1 MIAVMQTNGAPQQL
15 QWSQPG
21 SCAQLPMMLGAE
33 MGVIPQVWQ
42 SPQPPTLWSSATA
55 QQHIGNFSVQD
66 ATQTCPPVFAT
77 GFDYSASALG
87 WPNQSFSLPC
97 AHSMEPSLQLAGFMP
112 VYSATLPT
120 TSVALMPFA
129 SNYVDFGSPDCQET
143 PSPDSEDSTP
153 SETFLCTPE
162 LTPRYRPRT
171 TPEQEHADCKFSLPV
186 GLQPNILVDVANQ
199 LANLPDHVECREP
212 DSDQDSSED
221 EFDVPKCGNPAD
233 HIIEVEWRR
242 CWDMIPRDLTKSS
255 ASSETS
261 TVVSRSARRR
271 RGRRSSKA
279 KTSETSMPISQSPN
293 PDDLLVLV
301 EKKDELI
308 HMLSFGGDLMHEAVS
323 SLRGSVLRMSLEP
336 FGCRVVQAALE
347 HASTAEKECIVAE
360 LRGHVR
366 LAITSPHANFV
377 LQRAI
382 EMLPVNSTSFVA
394 AELASGAGEVAKH
407 RFGCRVLSR
416 LIEHHLGGNA
426 APQPTNDLIDEL
438 LLEADQ
444 LINHN
449 FARHVLDLILE
460 HGRVTHKQKIAEVVR
475 NNLFQYA
482 KNRNASYV
490 VEKAFTSCMASD
502 THAIATELLS
512 DPQCFLTL
520 AVHECGTHVVKAV
533 VNLHGDCASK
543 AKKLLLANVD
553 RVKSSKYGKRLL
565 DEM

>member
-1 MIAVMQTNGAPQQL
+1 
-15 QWSQPG
+15 
-21 SCAQLPMMLGAE
+21 
-33 MGVIPQVWQ
+33 MGTIPQVWE

-55 QQHIGNFSVQD
+55 QQQVGSFSVND
-66 ATQTCPPVFAT
+66 ADQTCPIVFAT
-77 GFDYSASALG
+77 GFDYSASTPG
-87 WPNQSFSLPC
+87 WPNQSFSFPC

-112 VYSATLPT
+112 VYSAKLPT
-120 TSVALMPFA
+120 TSVAFMPFA
-129 SNYVDFGSPDCQET
+129 SNYVGCGSPDFQDS
-143 PSPDSEDSTP
+143 PSPDSEDLTS
-153 SETFLCTPE
+153 SEPFLCTPE

-199 LANLPDHVECREP
+199 LANLPDRVECREP

-221 EFDVPKCGNPAD
+221 EFDVPNCGNPAD
-233 HIIEVEWRR
+233 HIIEVEWHR
-242 CWDMIPRDLTKSS
+242 CWDMIPRDFNKSS

-271 RGRRSSKA
+271 RGRRSAKA
-279 KTSETSMPISQSPN
+279 KTSQTSMPISQSPN

-308 HMLSFGGDLMHEAVS
+308 HMLSCGGDLMHEAVS
-323 SLRGSVLRMSLEP
+323 SLRGSVLRMSVEP

-347 HASTAEKECIVAE
+347 HTSTAEKERIVSE

-382 EMLPVNSTSFVA
+382 EVLPVSSTSFVA
-394 AELASGAGEVAKH
+394 AELASAAGEVAKH

-449 FARHVLDLILE
+449 FARHVLELILE
-460 HGRVTHKQKIAEVVR
+460 HGRDTHKQKIAEVVR
-475 NNLFQYA
+475 NNLFLYA

-490 VEKAFTSCMASD
+490 VEKALALCRASD

-533 VNLHGDCASK
+533 ANLHGDCASK
-543 AKKLLLANVD
+543 AKQLLLANAD